1 MDNWHIGQL
10 AQSQNTIHCLDS
22 FHHPTGRVSLWKC
35 SQSNA
40 YCFSDFLGI
49 SQKRGHLSHRSC
61 GCHFELRKQWLRTE
75 GSGRD
80 RNIQNRDTCI
90 LKDLILPGSYLTPT
104 PYFCPLRS

>member
-22 FHHPTGRVSLWKC
+22 FHHPTSRVSLWKC
-35 SQSNA
+35 SLSNA

-61 GCHFELRKQWLRTE
+61 GCHFELRT
-75 GSGRD
+75 
-80 RNIQNRDTCI
+80 QNRDTCI
-90 LKDLILPGSYLTPT
+90 LKDLILPRSYLTPT